1 MPVNMS
7 LTQPTRPKHA
17 GAHLINVR
25 YHPTI
30 AEMSFSSHFSS
41 PSGLTDSDKDLMGQV
56 QPTNGLNVIFPNTC
70 VDMLADKCDI
80 DLRDEVYIII
90 GWSVIF
96 GALSDKGCTCMYK
109 LA

>member
-1 MPVNMS
+1 MID
-7 LTQPTRPKHA
+7 A
-17 GAHLINVR
+17 R

-30 AEMSFSSHFSS
+30 AEMSFSSNFSS
-41 PSGLTDSDKDLMGQV
+41 PKGLTVSDKDLTGQV
-56 QPTNGLNVIFPNTC
+56 QPTNRLNVIFPNIC
-70 VDMLADKCDI
+70 GDMLTDKCDI

-96 GALSDKGCTCMYK
+96 GALSNKGCTCKYK